1 MNALGR
7 RRREIDPDWHLLEPE
22 VWDQPQRLTRREAL
36 HHVGADWRSTRH
48 DFHSEKIDD

>member
-1 MNALGR
+1 MIALGR

-36 HHVGADWRSTRH
+36 HHVGADWRSTRP